1 MGLGAKTGNGK
12 WRKQSWTSTLICDPF
27 QKEDVDSF
35 AYFLCLNVCVLFV
48 FTIHFLPLSSSF
60 RRKKTFLQV
69 VRLLFKLLEVMCIML
84 QSSGHRIVKDIGTAF
99 EE

>member
-48 FTIHFLPLSSSF
+48 FIIHFLPLSSSF

-84 QSSGHRIVKDIGTAF
+84 
-99 EE
+99 